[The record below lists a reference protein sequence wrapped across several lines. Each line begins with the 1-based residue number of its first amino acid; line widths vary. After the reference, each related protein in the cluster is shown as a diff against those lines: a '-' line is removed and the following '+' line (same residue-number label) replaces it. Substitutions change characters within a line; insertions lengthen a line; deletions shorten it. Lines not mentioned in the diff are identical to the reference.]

1 MVSGRWRSVGDGARV
16 FSRTSPLPSLSNQ
29 LLEAAAGVKGT
40 PQEVKE
46 QLDAAKA
53 QNLNTI
59 RAFAFGTQEG
69 FALQPRI
76 GEYNE
81 DAFKALDFILDE
93 ASKRDLRLVLA
104 IANQWDS
111 ANTAPEKLQWANTDN
126 KFAYSNSTGKLKM
139 VNGKVTGEDAFF
151 TDPDV
156 RKKYRDHVG
165 VLVNRVNSING
176 RKYKDDPT
184 IMAWNLI
191 NEPRCE
197 QPAGCGMQE
206 WVEEMSSAVK
216 KADPNHLVT
225 IGADGFYGAASC
237 LADRY
242 NPFLWAGHTGSDFL
256 PNHAAKDIDYAAIHL
271 WPDNWQRWD
280 LPFGKDWIDG
290 HIAGARA
297 LGKPLVLEEFGK
309 AVGGLASSDQTE
321 ADRAKWFNQ
330 TYSQLRESVEARDA
344 LKGVLFWRWAAVGGG
359 SAALSDFDKSA
370 TIETSSDAFQ
380 KSVRPFSDFVKT
392 HNAIV
397 CGPKKGKDA
406 PKKEAAAP
414 KKAEEAPKAV
424 PKAAPKATPAPTPA
438 AAAGAAAP
446 PADGKKGWASDVAAP
461 VEAIQVT
468 PVTGGSVASA
478 SVPAPLPRRRLAAA
492 GPPPS
497 FFAPPRPSDAGTGC
511 NAQYGRSDGAAAR
524 VITTNGIADC
534 CSEAKAGSYSAWS
547 YCYCDLG
554 CKDAANATIAKG
566 SCQLK
571 NPANAFYPRM
581 TALGS
586 GVGWVSGAPGAASL
600 ESWKCQVR
608 GAGGGCSPNADPATC
623 KADELKAAL
632 KCPADGCHA
641 KQMNMDGDLLV
652 FDINSF
658 QQEPSILTASDCCD
672 ACKANGE
679 CTGWTFCPLKEGCA
693 KDCQTYIKSGPAK
706 GFGPY
711 GSCNG
716 DAFPYRACSLKKMPE
731 GKHTVTAW
739 GPQQPW
745 VSGTTSA
752 DGVPKMIGE

>member
-1 MVSGRWRSVGDGARV
+1 M
-16 FSRTSPLPSLSNQ
+16 
-29 LLEAAAGVKGT
+29 
-40 PQEVKE
+40 
-46 QLDAAKA
+46 DAAKA

-69 FALQPRI
+69 FALQPKI

-81 DAFKALDFILDE
+81 EAFKALDFILDE

-126 KFAYSNSTGKLKM
+126 KFAYTNSTGKLKL

-151 TDPDV
+151 TDPAV
-156 RKKYRDHVG
+156 RARYKDHVS

-176 RKYKDDPT
+176 KKYKDDPT

-206 WVEEMSSAVK
+206 WVEEMSTAVK

-237 LADRY
+237 LADVY

-280 LPFGKDWIDG
+280 LPFGKAWIEG
-290 HIAGARA
+290 HIQGARQ

-321 ADRAKWFNQ
+321 TDRAKWFNQ
-330 TYSQLRESVEARDA
+330 TYSQIMESVAARDA
-344 LKGVLFWRWAAVGGG
+344 LKGVLFWRWAAINGAG
-359 SAALSDFDKSA
+359 SSLSDFDKSA

-380 KSVRPFSDFVKT
+380 KSVRPFADFVKT
-392 HNAIV
+392 RDEVV

-406 PKKEAAAP
+406 GKKKEVEAAPTKEEPKKED
-414 KKAEEAPKAV
+414 K
-424 PKAAPKATPAPTPA
+424 PAPTPA
-438 AAAGAAAP
+438 LTKAAAP
-446 PADGKKGWASDVAAP
+446 AATPAPAADGAPAKKAGWASDVAAP
-461 VEAIQVT
+461 VEPIQVT
-468 PVTGGSVASA
+468 PVTGSVAAA
-478 SVPAPLPRRRLAAA
+478 SIPARRRLAAS
-492 GPPPS
+492 GPPPA
-497 FFAPPRPSDAGTGC
+497 FFAPPRPSDAGAGC
-511 NAQYGRSDGAAAR
+511 NAAFGRSDGTVAR
-524 VITTNGIADC
+524 VLTTNGIADC
-534 CSEAKAGSYSAWS
+534 CAEAKSGDFSAWS

-566 SCQLK
+566 SCVLK
-571 NPANAFYPRM
+571 NPANAFYPRV

-586 GVGWVSGAPGAASL
+586 GVGWVSGAPGAATL
-600 ESWKCQVR
+600 ESWRCQVK
-608 GAGGGCSPNADPATC
+608 GAGGCGPSADPGTC

-632 KCPADGCHA
+632 KCPADGCHP
-641 KQMNMDGDLLV
+641 KQMNMDGDLIE

-658 QQEPSILTASDCCD
+658 QKEPTILTAADCCD

-693 KDCQTYIKSGPAK
+693 KDCQTYIRSGPAK

-716 DAFPYRACSLKKMPE
+716 DAFPFRACSLKKMPE

-745 VSGTTSA
+745 VSGTMSA